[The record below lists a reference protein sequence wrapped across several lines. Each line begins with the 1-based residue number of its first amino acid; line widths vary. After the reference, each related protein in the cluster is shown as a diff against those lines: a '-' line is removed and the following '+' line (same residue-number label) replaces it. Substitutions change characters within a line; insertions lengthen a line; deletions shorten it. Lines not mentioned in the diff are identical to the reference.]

1 MEQCQNSGWVDFM
14 AVDEVGIVDGWI
26 LQQMMGL
33 G

>member
-1 MEQCQNSGWVDFM
+1 MCGFHGKGNTLF

-33 G
+33 E

>member
-1 MEQCQNSGWVDFM
+1 VDFM